1 MGYGNGMLLRRGDRG
16 ALVASVRA
24 RLASQTYLPPDLAT
38 PDAEQ
43 EFDDTVDAA
52 VRAFQQRR
60 GLIVDGIVG
69 PATLRSLNDS
79 RWQLGDRT
87 LAYSLS
93 SPMTGDDVLALQQRL
108 AELGYDTGQTDGIF
122 GPGTD
127 RCVREF
133 QRDRALI
140 EDGVF
145 GPETIKE
152 LTRMGRMVTGGRA
165 QFLREQ
171 QIARRRGPGLR
182 GKRIVIDPSMGG
194 DDGLGRREPA
204 GPRPGLRHRP
214 SARGSDD
221 RDRHGG
227 VPHPRPAGQPDPGR
241 AGGVGQFGVRRPAAR
256 RCTSTAAPRELAEG
270 VATFHFG
277 TDSGSSSTLGET
289 LAGLIQ
295 REVIART
302 GFVDCRVHHKPWDI
316 LRLTQMPAVR
326 VEVGYLSNPAN
337 RAALAREDVRDSIAD
352 GMLVAVKRLYLDG
365 RDEPHTGT
373 FTFKDLLAYEQGRAL
388 A

>member
-1 MGYGNGMLLRRGDRG
+1 VRYGNGMLLRRGDRG

-133 QRDRALI
+133 QRDRALV

-194 DDGLGRREPA
+194 DDGWVSGS
-204 GPRPGLRHRP
+204 LR
-214 SARGSDD
+214 ARDLVYD
-221 RDRHGG
+221 I
-227 VPHPRPAGQPDPGR
+227 
-241 AGGVGQFGVRRPAAR
+241 AR
-256 RCTSTAAPRELAEG
+256 RLEGRMTATGMEAFLTRGQLDNPTQAERAELANSVSADLLLSLHIDSCTSELAEG